1 MKIFVT
7 GATGFVGSVV
17 VSELIRAGHEVTGL
31 ARSDKAAEALAA
43 VGAKSHRGNLDDL
56 DSLRAGASTADAVI
70 HLGFNHDF
78 TKYVENCE
86 ADGRVVR
93 ALDDALKGSNRLL
106 VVTSVFTE
114 SNHPNRTNDETV
126 PATVHHPRA
135 ITEAAADEVA
145 ATGVRV
151 VVVRLPP
158 AVHGHGDHSFI
169 PGLIAVAREKGVSA
183 YVGDGTNRWTAV
195 HRLDAAVL
203 YRLVVEKATESGRVH
218 AIAEESV
225 VFLEIAKAIGSRLNV
240 PVVSKT
246 ADEAKEHFGLLA
258 LFLADDKPIS
268 SQWTRAKFGW
278 TPIQPNLI
286 DDINSDAYFP

>member
-78 TKYVENCE
+78 SKYLESCE

-93 ALDDALKGSNRLL
+93 TLGDALKGSNRLL
-106 VVTSVFTE
+106 VVTSVFTA
-114 SNHPNRTNDETV
+114 SNSPDRPNDETV
-126 PATVHHPRA
+126 TCPVGPPRA
-135 ITEAAADEVA
+135 ITEAVADEVA

-151 VVVRLPP
+151 VAVRLPP
-158 AVHGHGDHSFI
+158 SVHGRGDGAFV
-169 PGLIAVAREKGVSA
+169 PGLIAIAREKGVSA
-183 YVGDGTNRWTAV
+183 YVGDGSNRWSAV

-225 VFLEIAKAIGSRLNV
+225 AFRDIAEAIGSRLKV

-246 ADEAKEHFGLLA
+246 ANEAKDHFG
-258 LFLADDKPIS
+258 FLAQFVSMDRPVS
-268 SQWTRAKFGW
+268 SQWTRETFGW
-278 TPIQPNLI
+278 KPLQPSLI
-286 DDINSDAYFP
+286 DDINSEAYFP